1 MGCARCDDLPVRG
14 VLCESIESRLQKRG
28 VGLRGWSSVEGSSL
42 LAAGGSGLNRFL
54 IFQLGDAWLRT
65 VGQGGRGA

>member
-42 LAAGGSGLNRFL
+42 LAAGVL
-54 IFQLGDAWLRT
+54 IYVSESILVYCLFVLD
-65 VGQGGRGA
+65 V